1 MSAAGSLATFEAAT
15 GSTYYFDA
23 ANTVLYLKAKPSST
37 TGSLVVSFGG
47 SPDTEDPT
55 APTGL
60 IATASAATRIDLS
73 WTAATDNVGVTGYR
87 IYRAAQL
94 VGTVPAPGLTYQDT
108 GLTPET
114 SYTYRVSAI
123 DAANNES
130 PQSSPATAT
139 TPASAILTVPVVAD
153 AYVDSGAPTTNFGS
167 STKLRVDA
175 SPTVQSFLRFNVS
188 GVSGTVTKATL
199 RIFATSSQ
207 SSGYNAA
214 GTSGSWTE
222 GGVTYNTRP
231 GLGSTVGS
239 SGAAAANTWTEADVT
254 PLVSGDGTIEIG
266 IATGS
271 STALALSSR
280 EGGAATAPQ
289 LVLEI
294 ASGGSGTAPVNTVLP
309 STSGSTQVGGTRT
322 ATTGTWTG
330 TQPISY
336 AYQWLR
342 CDASGGAC
350 ADIGGATTSSYT
362 IASADLDQTLR
373 ARVTATNSIG
383 SAVADSGP
391 SAVITQ
397 PSQGDP
403 VLAVAGDIAC
413 DPADSSFNNGNGDP
427 TNCQQM
433 AVSDLMIARG
443 VDAVIPLGDNQY
455 ECGGYQALLQSY
467 DPSWGRLFDIT
478 FPVIGNHDY
487 TAPTGT
493 DCDPTGN
500 AAGHWQYWGAKA
512 GDPTEGY
519 YSADV
524 GTWHVVLLNSNCSKA
539 GGCQEGSAQQQWLA
553 ADLAAHPNTCTIAAF
568 HHPRWSSAEKPNDP
582 RYDALWRTLA
592 DAGADVLV
600 VGHAHQY
607 QRFTPMDANGQAAA
621 DGLREFVVGT
631 GGKHI
636 HAGDFLPNEN
646 PTTLQTWN
654 DNSFGAL
661 FLTLHPTSY
670 DWEFAPIP
678 GEPFTDSG
686 STNCSTGG
694 GGPPPTDITPPSAP
708 TNPRTT
714 SVTSSA
720 VDLAWDSSTDN
731 VGVTGYTIY
740 RTDDEGLTVF
750 SVNGSTLAYQDAT
763 VTSGATYSYTID
775 AFDAA
780 GNHSAESTAVVVTI
794 PPGGPTSTL
803 TFTPTADSY
812 VDASKATTNYGTSSA
827 LRADA
832 APDVR
837 SYLRFNVQVGTGTVT
852 RATLRI
858 FANSASSS
866 GISARSVSG
875 SWTES
880 TINYNNRPAMGGT
893 NIGSSGP
900 AVTGTWL
907 SMDVTPLVAG
917 NGNIDIGV
925 LTAGSTAISLASR
938 ESVNDPQLVVEF
950 STGGGG
956 DAEPP
961 TVPGGVTATTLS
973 ASSI

>member
-1 MSAAGSLATFEAAT
+1 
-15 GSTYYFDA
+15 
-23 ANTVLYLKAKPSST
+23 
-37 TGSLVVSFGG
+37 VV
-47 SPDTEDPT
+47 
-55 APTGL
+55 
-60 IATASAATRIDLS
+60 I
-73 WTAATDNVGVTGYR
+73 
-87 IYRAAQL
+87 
-94 VGTVPAPGLTYQDT
+94 
-108 GLTPET
+108 
-114 SYTYRVSAI
+114 
-123 DAANNES
+123 
-130 PQSSPATAT
+130 
-139 TPASAILTVPVVAD
+139 
-153 AYVDSGAPTTNFGS
+153 
-167 STKLRVDA
+167 
-175 SPTVQSFLRFNVS
+175 
-188 GVSGTVTKATL
+188 
-199 RIFATSSQ
+199 
-207 SSGYNAA
+207 
-214 GTSGSWTE
+214 
-222 GGVTYNTRP
+222 
-231 GLGSTVGS
+231 
-239 SGAAAANTWTEADVT
+239 
-254 PLVSGDGTIEIG
+254 
-266 IATGS
+266 
-271 STALALSSR
+271 
-280 EGGAATAPQ
+280 
-289 LVLEI
+289 
-294 ASGGSGTAPVNTVLP
+294 
-309 STSGSTQVGGTRT
+309 
-322 ATTGTWTG
+322 
-330 TQPISY
+330 
-336 AYQWLR
+336 
-342 CDASGGAC
+342 
-350 ADIGGATTSSYT
+350 
-362 IASADLDQTLR
+362 
-373 ARVTATNSIG
+373 
-383 SAVADSGP
+383 
-391 SAVITQ
+391 
-397 PSQGDP
+397 
-403 VLAVAGDIAC
+403 
-413 DPADSSFNNGNGDP
+413 
-427 TNCQQM
+427 
-433 AVSDLMIARG
+433 
-443 VDAVIPLGDNQY
+443 
-455 ECGGYQALLQSY
+455 
-467 DPSWGRLFDIT
+467 
-478 FPVIGNHDY
+478 
-487 TAPTGT
+487 
-493 DCDPTGN
+493 
-500 AAGHWQYWGAKA
+500 
-512 GDPTEGY
+512 
-519 YSADV
+519 
-524 GTWHVVLLNSNCSKA
+524 LNSQCSKV

-553 ADLAAHPNTCTIAAF
+553 TDLAAHTNTCTIAAW
-568 HHPRWSSAEKPNDP
+568 HHPRWSSYEKPNDP

-592 DAGADVLV
+592 EAGADVLV

-607 QRFTPMDANGQAAA
+607 QRFAPMDANGQADP

-636 HAGDFLPNEN
+636 HSGDFLPNEN
-646 PTTLQTWN
+646 TTLETAN
-654 DNSFGAL
+654 DNSFGVL
-661 FLTLHPTSY
+661 LLTLHPTSY

-973 ASSI
+973 ASSIRVDWNASADNVGVTSYQVYRDGSSVATVNGSTATFTDSGLSPSTLYGYTVEAFDAATNPSGQSTPPATATTQAAGGSLSFAPTADSYVSASSPATNYGASTALRVDGSPDVRSYLRFNVQVGTGTITRVTLRIFANTGSSAGLGTRSVGGAWAESTLNYNNAPALAGNFGSSGPAVAGTWLDMDVTALVTGNGDIDIGVVTAISLASRESANAPQLVVEFSP